1 MNISLIAAL
10 AKNRVIGS
18 QNDLPWRISE
28 DLQFFKRVTLG
39 KPVIMGRKTFDS
51 IGKPLPKRRNIVITR
66 NRDLSIAGAEVVHSL
81 ELALNL
87 AAHENPEEIMVIGG
101 GELYSQALL
110 KANRLYL
117 TYIDQDFEGDV
128 RFPEIPESE
137 WQEVSRDDQISKTG
151 LKFSWVVLER
161 IS

>member
-1 MNISLIAAL
+1 MTIALIAAL

-18 QNDLPWRISE
+18 HNDLPWRIPE
-28 DLQFFKRVTLG
+28 DMKFFRRTTLG

-51 IGKPLPKRRNIVITR
+51 IRKPLAKRRNIVVSR
-66 NRDLSIAGAEVVHSL
+66 QRDLQIDGAEVVGSL

-87 AAHENPEEIMVIGG
+87 AAQHQPEEIMVIGG
-101 GELYSQALL
+101 GELYQQALP
-110 KANRLYL
+110 KAQRLYL
-117 TYIDQDFEGDV
+117 TYIDKDFEGDV
-128 RFPEIPESE
+128 KFPEIPQNE
-137 WQEVSRDDQISKTG
+137 WQEVSHDDQVSETG